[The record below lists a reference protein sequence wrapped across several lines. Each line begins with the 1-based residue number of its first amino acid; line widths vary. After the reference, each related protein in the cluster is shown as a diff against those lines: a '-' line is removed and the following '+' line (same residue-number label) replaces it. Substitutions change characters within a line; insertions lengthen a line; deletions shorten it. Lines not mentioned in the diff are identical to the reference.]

1 MAKKKFWKVEYSITL
16 LTLFALIMLF
26 MPVSIQNKTQALF
39 ISRWNERFNRIDYM
53 FSVINTHISDDII
66 KSFSEAKTSAEK
78 EQILLALVKP
88 YLRINTDWKP
98 PKRYKIRYMNNAKV
112 YKGQMYY
119 FDDFYFAE
127 KNLIVGIKDLNNTGI
142 NKPLFI
148 MMFDING
155 MLPPNKWG
163 KDVFGIN
170 IYDGGKIEPF
180 GSNMSMDEL
189 RRDCSSEGTGI
200 GCSYYYKIGG
210 GFDG

>member
-119 FDDFYFAE
+119 FDDFYF
-127 KNLIVGIKDLNNTGI
+127 V
-142 NKPLFI
+142 
-148 MMFDING
+148 
-155 MLPPNKWG
+155 
-163 KDVFGIN
+163 
-170 IYDGGKIEPF
+170 
-180 GSNMSMDEL
+180 
-189 RRDCSSEGTGI
+189 
-200 GCSYYYKIGG
+200 
-210 GFDG
+210 